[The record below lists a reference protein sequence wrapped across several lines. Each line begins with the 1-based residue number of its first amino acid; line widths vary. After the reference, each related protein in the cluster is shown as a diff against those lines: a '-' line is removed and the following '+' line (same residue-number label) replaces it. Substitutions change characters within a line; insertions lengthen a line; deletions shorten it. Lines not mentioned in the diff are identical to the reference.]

1 MKRLRIIILAL
12 LALSLVLLGV
22 SSGVRLLA
30 KDRTLPVIECDQ
42 QELRVSTTDGSDALL
57 QGVTAHDDKDGDL
70 TDAIVVEQIA
80 GTGQAGTVTVTY
92 AVADSDHHVASCT
105 RTVVY
110 TDYVS
115 PRFSLSAP
123 LIYDVGE
130 ALQVRDR
137 LGASDLIDGALTD
150 RIKINASALSTNYVG
165 RFPLTMEVTNSLGD
179 TATLTLDVVVR
190 ESDRGAPEIKLTKYL
205 VYLKQGAKL
214 DTTEY
219 IDSVVGGDDYNV
231 IAALPE
237 GGLAR
242 GVNEVTYSCM
252 GSTGLTGTTTLYVIV
267 E

>member
-1 MKRLRIIILAL
+1 MKRLRIMILAL

-22 SSGVRLLA
+22 SSGVRLLS

-42 QELRVSTTDGSDALL
+42 QELRVSTKDGADALL
-57 QGVTAHDDKDGDL
+57 QGVTARDGKDGDL

-80 GTGQAGTVTVTY
+80 GTGQAGKVTVTY
-92 AVADSDHHVASCT
+92 AVADSDHHVVSCT

-130 ALQVRDR
+130 SLQVRDR

-150 RIKINASALSTNYVG
+150 RIKINASSLSTNYVG

-179 TATLTLDVVVR
+179 TSSLTLDVVVR
-190 ESDRGAPEIKLTKYL
+190 DSDPDAPQIKLTKYL
-205 VYLKQGAKL
+205 VYLNQGADL
-214 DTTEY
+214 DPLEY
-219 IDSVVGGDDYNV
+219 LAGVTGGESYNV
-231 IAALPE
+231 TASLPE
-237 GGLAR
+237 GGFTK

-252 GSTGLTGTTTLYVIV
+252 GSTGLTGSTTLYVIV

>member
-42 QELRVSTTDGSDALL
+42 QELRVSAKDGSDALL
-57 QGVTAHDDKDGDL
+57 QGVTARDDKDGDL

-137 LGASDLIDGALTD
+137 LGAWDMIDGALTD

-179 TATLTLDVVVR
+179 TASLTLDVVVR
-190 ESDRGAPEIKLTKYL
+190 ESDRGAPEIQ
-205 VYLKQGAKL
+205 LKQYLLYLEQGAEL
-214 DTTEY
+214 DPAEY
-219 IDSVVGGDDYNV
+219 IGSVVGGDDSNV

-237 GGLAR
+237 GGLKR

>member
-205 VYLKQGAKL
+205 VYLKQGAEL

>member
-22 SSGVRLLA
+22 SSGVRLLSR
-30 KDRTLPVIECDQ
+30 DRTLPVIECDQ
-42 QELRVSTTDGSDALL
+42 QELRIGTSEGSDALL
-57 QGVTAHDDKDGDL
+57 HGVTAHDDKDGDL
-70 TDAIVVEQIA
+70 TDAIIIERIA
-80 GTGQAGTVTVTY
+80 GTGEAGKVTVTY

-115 PRFSLSAP
+115 PRFALNAP
-123 LIYDVGE
+123 LIYEVGS

-137 LGASDLIDGALTD
+137 LGAWDMIDGSLTD

-165 RFPLTMEVTNSLGD
+165 RFPLTVEVTNTLGD
-179 TATLTLDVVVR
+179 TAALTLDVVVR
-190 ESDRGAPEIKLTKYL
+190 DSDPDAPQIKLTKYL
-205 VYLKQGAKL
+205 VYLNQGADL
-214 DTTEY
+214 DPLEY
-219 IDSVVGGDDYNV
+219 LAGVTGGESYNV
-231 IAALPE
+231 TASLPE
-237 GGLAR
+237 GGFTR

>member
-42 QELRVSTTDGSDALL
+42 RELRVSTADGSDALL

-110 TDYVS
+110 TDYVP

-205 VYLKQGAKL
+205 VYLKQGAEL
-214 DTTEY
+214 DTAEY